1 MDCYTC
7 AAVPGSTGDA
17 VDGRYDSP
25 LANFATLLPVTH
37 NMWPSPGSGMPDL
50 VVTERL
56 CVVLQLRLCE
66 FESRP
71 RVHSPSVKDPR
82 FCPVGI

>member
-1 MDCYTC
+1 MLQMR
-7 AAVPGSTGDA
+7 VM
-17 VDGRYDSP
+17 
-25 LANFATLLPVTH
+25 N
-37 NMWPSPGSGMPDL
+37 L

-71 RVHSPSVKDPR
+71 RVQDLHYQHFSASYPE
-82 FCPVGI
+82 GIQVEADQLPPTRR

>member
-1 MDCYTC
+1 MLQMR
-7 AAVPGSTGDA
+7 VM
-17 VDGRYDSP
+17 
-25 LANFATLLPVTH
+25 N
-37 NMWPSPGSGMPDL
+37 L

-71 RVHSPSVKDPR
+71 RVHSPSVKDSR
-82 FCPVGI
+82 CCPVGIEVKARPAASGWGSEVSALINKVFDRYPIIMFNLR